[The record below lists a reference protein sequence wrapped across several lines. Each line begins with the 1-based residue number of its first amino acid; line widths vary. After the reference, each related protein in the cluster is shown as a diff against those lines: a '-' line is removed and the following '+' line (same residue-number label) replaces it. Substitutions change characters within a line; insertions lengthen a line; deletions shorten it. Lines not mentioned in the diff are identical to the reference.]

1 MGGAAPGQPS
11 PGGAINPPPA
21 ALGRHTSKHRKH
33 QSAGPLPGP
42 GMGSSPQT
50 GPGSTGLLV
59 GSSRPSRAISP
70 LQTQT
75 QGSGAAGNL
84 ILMPSGTGGLPSA
97 QPSPINGPAQP
108 QHPYATGAGMQT
120 PAPYARAEYANG
132 GRQSP
137 NGVYGGG
144 IPGGS
149 GMLAQSQHRSSVP
162 GAGQPGVGP
171 RQASWTS
178 PCTGLWMLTFMMA
191 FRSRCNKDYRR
202 NAAYLRLR
210 RSPPSWTSCAV
221 AAGEKGGPPRH
232 TVLIICTRLA
242 SPISPLVQ
250 IVACT

>member
-1 MGGAAPGQPS
+1 MGGAAPGH
-11 PGGAINPPPA
+11 GGAINPPPA
-21 ALGRHTSKHRKH
+21 ALGRHTLKHRKH

-42 GMGSSPQT
+42 GMGGSPQT

-70 LQTQT
+70 LQTQM

-84 ILMPSGTGGLPSA
+84 ILMPPATGGLPSA
-97 QPSPINGPAQP
+97 QPSPINSPAQP

-137 NGVYGGG
+137 DGVYGGG

-171 RQASWTS
+171 RQVSLDISLHRITDADVHGGAQIALQQ
-178 PCTGLWMLTFMMA
+178 GLPEERSLPAPPPKPTFMDIL
-191 FRSRCNKDYRR
+191 RCRCR
-202 NAAYLRLR
+202 
-210 RSPPSWTSCAV
+210 
-221 AAGEKGGPPRH
+221 
-232 TVLIICTRLA
+232 
-242 SPISPLVQ
+242 
-250 IVACT
+250 